1 MQEVGEI
8 NENTIE
14 RQPTITSGGDG
25 DVVFVASRN
34 SSTKRQLIF
43 GGLLPEKR
51 RCWLWKLSISGL
63 ILDFWGV
70 DFMDE
75 FGLRLNHNAL
85 GMFLG
90 CQPPPGLRC
99 A

>member
-1 MQEVGEI
+1 MQEVGKI

-14 RQPTITSGGDG
+14 YTPQKRQPTITSSVDG

-43 GGLLPEKR
+43 GGSLPEKR

-63 ILDFWGV
+63 IYI
-70 DFMDE
+70 
-75 FGLRLNHNAL
+75 R
-85 GMFLG
+85 FLG
-90 CQPPPGLRC
+90 GGFYG
-99 A
+99 